1 MSGWERPNL
10 IILPSILKV
19 VITQKYTLLSVE
31 LRIKGRQVVWT
42 MNRNDRIRMKE
53 MTEKECHEMCK
64 AVIKLFTKTIPK
76 RVKKIKEEW

>member
-31 LRIKGRQVVWT
+31 LRIKGRQVVFNNEQKWQ
-42 MNRNDRIRMKE
+42 NKDERNDWKRMNKDWSLIN
-53 MTEKECHEMCK
+53 T
-64 AVIKLFTKTIPK
+64 VL
-76 RVKKIKEEW
+76 VV

>member
-31 LRIKGRQVVWT
+31 LRIKGRQVVFNNEQKWQ
-42 MNRNDRIRMKE
+42 NNDERNDWKSMNKDWSLIN
-53 MTEKECHEMCK
+53 T
-64 AVIKLFTKTIPK
+64 VL
-76 RVKKIKEEW
+76 VV

>member
-31 LRIKGRQVVWT
+31 LRIKGRQVVFNNEQKWQNKDERNERNEWKR
-42 MNRNDRIRMKE
+42 MNKDWSLIN
-53 MTEKECHEMCK
+53 T
-64 AVIKLFTKTIPK
+64 VL
-76 RVKKIKEEW
+76 VV